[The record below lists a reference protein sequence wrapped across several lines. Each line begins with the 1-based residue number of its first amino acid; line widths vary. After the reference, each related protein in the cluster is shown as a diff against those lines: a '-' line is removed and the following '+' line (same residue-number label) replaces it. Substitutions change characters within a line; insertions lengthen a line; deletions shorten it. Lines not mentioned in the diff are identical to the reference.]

1 MASITNLYESTM
13 LKKYAKK
20 LKNPTEENTAIP
32 YHSRNL
38 VVGGSGAGK
47 SHWVL
52 NYIAN
57 SPNTYGRV
65 IVCSLGIVEPIY
77 QALGEQL
84 GPSILFRTPEEMPTL
99 QMYQQDIES
108 MTKRDDE
115 PCQTLLIWD
124 DIVNSTDKCTLKKV
138 REYMCV
144 GRKVGLTQFFI
155 TQSYFG
161 TDKICRMQMTHLI
174 LMRLSDEQ
182 DLKRILAKFH
192 LGITLSELQEMHAS
206 ATKTKFSALKI
217 DMATSNPNR
226 RFSKDFVQW
235 FQISDKEEDD

>member
-1 MASITNLYESTM
+1 
-13 LKKYAKK
+13 
-20 LKNPTEENTAIP
+20 
-32 YHSRNL
+32 
-38 VVGGSGAGK
+38 
-47 SHWVL
+47 
-52 NYIAN
+52 
-57 SPNTYGRV
+57 
-65 IVCSLGIVEPIY
+65 
-77 QALGEQL
+77 
-84 GPSILFRTPEEMPTL
+84 MPTL

-138 REYMCV
+138 REYMCA

-182 DLKRILAKFH
+182 DLKRILSKFH

-206 ATKTKFSALKI
+206 STKAKFSALKI